1 MRLLLIWFCI
11 CLPLNMVTA
20 HEIIHKKITIYH
32 PYLIID
38 EKLRAHAFMSIENL
52 SDQSEFLIGIKP
64 KFSNSY
70 ELVKINEE
78 GTKSEINLGKGL
90 EIPPGEA
97 VYFESETIGLTFSD
111 LKEGISWFNPH
122 LATFVFKNAG
132 MIELDF
138 EVEPWSIFG
147 IFISLEFLY
156 SIVRPQS
163 VI

>member
-1 MRLLLIWFCI
+1 MRLLLIWFCT
-11 CLPLNMVTA
+11 LLSLHSATA
-20 HEIIHKKITIYH
+20 HEINHKKITIYH

-38 EKLRAHAFMSIENL
+38 KEFRAHAFMSIQNL
-52 SDQSEFLIGIKP
+52 GEQSEFLIEIKP

-70 ELVKINEE
+70 ELVKIDEE
-78 GTKSEINLGKGL
+78 GITSEINLVKGL

-97 VYFESETIGLTFSD
+97 IYFESETIGLTFTG

-138 EVEPWSIFG
+138 EVEP
-147 IFISLEFLY
+147 
-156 SIVRPQS
+156 
-163 VI
+163 

>member
-1 MRLLLIWFCI
+1 MIRLLLIWFCT
-11 CLPLNMVTA
+11 CLSLNTATA

-38 EKLRAHAFMSIENL
+38 NKFKAHAFMSIENL
-52 SDQSEFLIGIKP
+52 GDQSEFLIEIKP
-64 KFSNSY
+64 KFSKTY
-70 ELVKINEE
+70 ELFRIDEQ
-78 GTKSEINLGKGL
+78 GYTSEINLGKGL

-138 EVEPWSIFG
+138 EVEP
-147 IFISLEFLY
+147 
-156 SIVRPQS
+156 
-163 VI
+163 